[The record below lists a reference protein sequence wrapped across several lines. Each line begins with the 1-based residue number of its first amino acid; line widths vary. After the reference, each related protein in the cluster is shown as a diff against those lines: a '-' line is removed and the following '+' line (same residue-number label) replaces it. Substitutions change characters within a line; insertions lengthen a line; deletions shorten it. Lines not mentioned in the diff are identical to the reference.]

1 MKHVFYLLSFLFLT
15 LGFSSV
21 SAQDLN
27 AEEVLAN
34 VTQTSQA
41 VVDAQFLLTGKLID
55 ADGTEIPLEVDVQ
68 IIPGEQVARADFF
81 QPDALADNFVMV
93 DGDAFYNYIFLT
105 NQATVFSTDDPD
117 ALGGIFPAAA
127 EGESFDFTFDLN
139 ELFSGWTSEVIGYDT
154 LDVGNVYTLN
164 LINLDDGVNIDHV
177 EATVIDGAWLPY
189 TMTFFNEAGDTISE
203 LVFNDIVLDSGLNA
217 ADVAYL
223 PDDAELID
231 ER

>member
-1 MKHVFYLLSFLFLT
+1 MKPFFYLLSFLVCT
-15 LGFSSV
+15 LFFASV
-21 SAQDLN
+21 YAQDLS
-27 AEEVLAN
+27 AEQVLAN
-34 VTQTSQA
+34 VTKTSEA
-41 VVDAQFLLTGKLID
+41 VVDASFLLTGKLID
-55 ADGTEIPLEVDVQ
+55 PDGTEIPLEVDVQ
-68 IIPGEQVARADFF
+68 VIPGESVARADFF

-93 DGDAFYNYIFLT
+93 DDDAFYNYIFLT

-154 LDVGNVYTLN
+154 LDVGEVYTIK
-164 LINLDDGVNIDHV
+164 LINLEAGVNIDYV
-177 EATVIDGAWLPY
+177 EATVLDGAWLPY

-203 LVFNDIVLDSGLNA
+203 LVFNDIVLDSGLSA